1 VEEQPVTAVSVS
13 DNPEQSRYEVR
24 LDGELGGFAEYT
36 SADGV
41 VTFTHTEVAI
51 EGKGLGS
58 RLVRQA
64 IEDVRAKGLTI
75 VAECSFVHGYL
86 EKHPE
91 LKTG

>member
-1 VEEQPVTAVSVS
+1 MTAVSVS
-13 DNPEQSRYEVR
+13 DNPERSRYEVR

-41 VTFTHTEVAI
+41 VTFTHTEVAV

-58 RLVRQA
+58 RLVRHA
-64 IEDVRAKGLTI
+64 LEDVRAKGLA
-75 VAECSFVHGYL
+75 VVPECPFVRGYL

-91 LKTG
+91 LGTG

>member
-1 VEEQPVTAVSVS
+1 MTAVSVS
-13 DNPEQSRYEVR
+13 DNPEQSRYEVL

-58 RLVRQA
+58 KLVRQA
-64 IEDVRAKGLTI
+64 LEDVRAKGLTI
-75 VAECSFVHGYL
+75 VAECPFVSGYL

-91 LKTG
+91 LRTG

>member
-1 VEEQPVTAVSVS
+1 MTDVSVS

-24 LDGELGGFAEYT
+24 VDGELGGVAEYT

-41 VTFTHTEVAI
+41 VTFTHTEVAV

-58 RLVRQA
+58 ELVRHA
-64 IEDVRAKGLTI
+64 LEDVRAKGLTV
-75 VAECSFVHGYL
+75 VAECSFVRGYL

-91 LKTG
+91 SRTG

>member
-1 VEEQPVTAVSVS
+1 MTSAFVS

-58 RLVRQA
+58 TLVRHA
-64 IEDVRAKGLTI
+64 LEDVRAKGLTV
-75 VAECSFVHGYL
+75 VARCPFVRGYL

-91 LKTG
+91 LATG

>member
-1 VEEQPVTAVSVS
+1 MTAVSVS

-24 LDGELGGFAEYT
+24 VDGELGGFADYT

-41 VTFTHTEVAI
+41 VTFTHTEVSIA
-51 EGKGLGS
+51 GKGLGS
-58 RLVRQA
+58 ELVRHA
-64 IEDVRAKGLTI
+64 LEDVRAKGLAV
-75 VAECSFVHGYL
+75 VAECSFVRGYL

>member
-1 VEEQPVTAVSVS
+1 MTAASVS

-24 LDGELGGFAEYT
+24 LDGELGGVAEYT

-41 VTFTHTEVAI
+41 ITFTHTEVAI

-58 RLVRQA
+58 ALVRHA
-64 IEDVRAKGLTI
+64 LEDARAKGLTV
-75 VAECSFVHGYL
+75 VARCPFVRGYL

-91 LKTG
+91 LATG